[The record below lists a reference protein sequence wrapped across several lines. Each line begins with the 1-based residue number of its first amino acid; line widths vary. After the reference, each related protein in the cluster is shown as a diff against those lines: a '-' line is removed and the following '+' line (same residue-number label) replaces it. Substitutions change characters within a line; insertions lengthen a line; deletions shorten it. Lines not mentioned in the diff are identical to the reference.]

1 MTGKLFAKT
10 MVDAEL
16 LLSPD
21 EKYFC
26 TYSNNQ
32 VWL

>member
-1 MTGKLFAKT
+1 

-21 EKYFC
+21 EKYFF
-26 TYSNNQ
+26 TYSTNNQ
-32 VWL
+32 VRL